1 MLITG
6 TSRGIGSFLVHHYAS
21 RGFQVIGCSRSLVDY
36 RYNNYRHYCLDITD
50 EPKVKDMFL
59 DIRHCYNRCDIL
71 INNAGIPSFN
81 YALITPLKTIKDVL
95 NINIVGTYLLSREA
109 AKLMQKNKF
118 GRIVNFTSIAVNL
131 NLKGQAIYAASKSA
145 ILTFTKIFAKELGTI
160 NITVN
165 AVGPNLIKTDFIGSL
180 NEDKLEDLIN
190 QQAINRFGNPEDI
203 INVIDFFIKPE
214 SNFITGQVIFLGGL

>member
-6 TSRGIGSFLVHHYAS
+6 TSRGIGSFLVHNYAS
-21 RGFQVIGCSRSLVDY
+21 RGFQVVGCSRGLADFG
-36 RYNNYRHYCLDITD
+36 YNNYRHYCLDITD

-59 DIRHCYNRCDIL
+59 DIRRCYNRCDIL
-71 INNAGIPSFN
+71 INNAGISSFN
-81 YALITPLKTIKDVL
+81 YALLTPLKTINDVL

-145 ILTFTKIFAKELGTI
+145 ILTFTKILAKELGPM

-165 AVGPNLIKTDFIGSL
+165 AVGPNLIKTDLISSL
-180 NEDKLEDLIN
+180 TEDKLEDVIK
-190 QQAINRFGNPEDI
+190 QQAIPRFGNPEDI
-203 INVIDFFIKPE
+203 VNVIDFFIKPE